1 MSSNIVT
8 DKPVQAFENPTQA
21 TADFVWRTVIIGIVV
36 VLVGSFLAIALSAL
50 LKIDGSFTQV
60 LLTIFTSV
68 ITFVGGL
75 LIKSPVQQGN

>member
-1 MSSNIVT
+1 MSNDIAV
-8 DKPVQAFENPTQA
+8 DKPVPAIANPTQA
-21 TADFVWRTVIIGIVV
+21 TADFIWRMVITGIVV
-36 VLVGSFLAIALSAL
+36 VLVGSFLAIALSAV
-50 LKIDGSFTQV
+50 LKVDSSFTQI

>member
-1 MSSNIVT
+1 MSNDVVA
-8 DKPVQAFENPTQA
+8 DKPVQTFVNPTQA
-21 TADFVWRTVIIGIVV
+21 TADFIWRIVITAIAV

-50 LKIDGSFTQV
+50 LKVDSSFTQI